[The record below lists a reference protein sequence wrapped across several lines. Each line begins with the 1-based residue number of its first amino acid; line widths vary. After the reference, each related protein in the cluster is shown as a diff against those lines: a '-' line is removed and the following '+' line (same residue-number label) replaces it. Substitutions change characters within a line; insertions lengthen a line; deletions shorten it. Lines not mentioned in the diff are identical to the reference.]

1 MGMTNILTR
10 LKSKL
15 AKIYAENGWNL
26 EIMKFWRVAT
36 MRRFKKV
43 AIGTLVI
50 LIGVAFVLF
59 LILREPTKLVSIQDF
74 NTLLHSNKIQ
84 SIKMDDRYIYLKVD
98 FKIYKTARVGW
109 KDSLQFPTNIPIEIL
124 EEDNTTQQI
133 LDLVVIFFFLVLLA
147 LILRFAWNKKNYPV
161 QASYDNALKAQSPPM
176 PSLHATLP
184 SVRFEDVAG
193 TKEVKEELYEIVDY
207 LKNPKKYQDLKI
219 KLPKGVLLVGP
230 PGVGKTMIAKAL
242 ASEAKVPF
250 FYHSGSA
257 FVQIYVGVGAKR
269 VRELFAKAKAFSP
282 SIVFIDEIDAVG
294 KARGHQRNDEREA
307 TLNQLLT
314 EMDGF
319 EESAQVIVIG
329 ATNKID
335 VMDEAL
341 LRSGRFDRRIFI
353 SLPDL
358 EERIQILESYLKDK
372 QHSLD
377 CKEVA
382 KICVG
387 FSGAMLSSLVNES
400 ALNALRRNAAQITM
414 QDILEIKDKIAFG
427 KKKNVALSEQE
438 KNLYAL
444 YQSAKAFSAY
454 WLEVEFDKV
463 LLMGDFLMASDQKV
477 RSQSEMNNSIKVYLS
492 GMIILELFFQ
502 EHYTLVKDDLKH
514 AFEIAKRMC
523 EDYAMGHKFIGDRTD
538 MEALLGTLY
547 KEQKEFLGNSK
558 VQVEAIAKELLE
570 KEKLSKIQ
578 MQEILRSFV

>member
-1 MGMTNILTR
+1 M
-10 LKSKL
+10 
-15 AKIYAENGWNL
+15 WNR
-26 EIMKFWRVAT
+26 K
-36 MRRFKKV
+36 
-43 AIGTLVI
+43 
-50 LIGVAFVLF
+50 
-59 LILREPTKLVSIQDF
+59 
-74 NTLLHSNKIQ
+74 TLLQPSYETPK
-84 SIKMDDRYIYLKVD
+84 
-98 FKIYKTARVGW
+98 
-109 KDSLQFPTNIPIEIL
+109 LQ
-124 EEDNTTQQI
+124 NTP
-133 LDLVVIFFFLVLLA
+133 L
-147 LILRFAWNKKNYPV
+147 
-161 QASYDNALKAQSPPM
+161 

-184 SVRFEDVAG
+184 NVRFADVAG

-207 LKNPKKYQDLKI
+207 LKNPKKYQELKI

-294 KARGHQRNDEREA
+294 KARGAQRNDEREA

-335 VMDEAL
+335 VIDEAL

-358 EERIQILESYLKDK
+358 EERVQILQSYLKDK
-372 QHSLD
+372 NHTLD
-377 CKEVA
+377 CMEVA

-387 FSGAMLSSLVNES
+387 FSGAMLASLVNES
-400 ALNALRRNAAQITM
+400 ALNALRHNTQVITM
-414 QDILEIKDKIAFG
+414 RDILEVKDKIAFG

-444 YQSAKAFSAY
+444 YQSAKALSAY
-454 WLEVEFDKV
+454 WLEVAFDKV
-463 LLMGDFLMASDQKV
+463 LLVGDFLIASDQGILSK
-477 RSQSEMNNSIKVYLS
+477 SEMNNNIKVYLS

-502 EHYTLVKDDLKH
+502 EHYTLAKDDLKH
-514 AFEIAKRMC
+514 ALEIAKRMC
-523 EDYAMGHKFIGDRTD
+523 EEYGMGDKFIGDRAD
-538 MEALLGTLY
+538 MEALLSTLY
-547 KEQKEFLGNSK
+547 KEQRDFLSNSRM
-558 VQVEAIAKELLE
+558 QVEAMAKILLE

>member
-1 MGMTNILTR
+1 MPTLRRYKKAIIGG
-10 LKSKL
+10 L
-15 AKIYAENGWNL
+15 AL
-26 EIMKFWRVAT
+26 
-36 MRRFKKV
+36 
-43 AIGTLVI
+43 LV
-50 LIGVAFVLF
+50 GVVFVVFLF
-59 LILREPTKLVSIQDF
+59 FREPTRLVSIQDF
-74 NTLLHSNKIQ
+74 NALLRSEKIQ
-84 SIKMDDRYIYLKVD
+84 SIKIDSRYIYLKTR
-98 FKIYKTARVGW
+98 FKVYKTARLGW
-109 KDSLQFPTNIPIEIL
+109 TDSMQFPTNIPIEVL
-124 EEDNTTQQI
+124 SEDNTTQQL
-133 LDLVVIFFFLVLLA
+133 LDMVIIFFFLVLLA
-147 LILRFAWNKKNYPV
+147 VILRLAWSKKALLQPSIDAA
-161 QASYDNALKAQSPPM
+161 QARPSTPQPP
-176 PSLHATLP
+176 LRATLP
-184 SVRFEDVAG
+184 SVRFKDVAG

-242 ASEAKVPF
+242 AAEAKVPF

-294 KARGHQRNDEREA
+294 KARGHQRNDERET

-319 EESAQVIVIG
+319 EESSQVIVIG

-358 EERIQILESYLKDK
+358 EERIQILESYLQDK
-372 QHSLD
+372 QHNLD
-377 CKEVA
+377 CLEVA

-400 ALNALRRNAAQITM
+400 ALNALRRNAAQISM
-414 QDILEIKDKIAFG
+414 KDILEVKDKIAFG
-427 KKKNVALSEQE
+427 KKKNVTLSEQE

-444 YQSAKAFSAY
+444 YQSAKALSAY

-463 LLMGDFLMASDQKV
+463 LLVGEFLVASDRRILSK
-477 RSQSEMNNSIKVYLS
+477 SEMNNSIKVHLS
-492 GMIILELFFQ
+492 GMIVLDLFFK
-502 EHYTLVKDDLKH
+502 ESYTLAKDDLKH
-514 AFEIAKRMC
+514 ALETAKKMC
-523 EDYAMGHKFIGDRTD
+523 EEYGMGHKFIGDRSD
-538 MEALLGTLY
+538 VEALLSALY
-547 KEQKEFLGNSK
+547 TEQREFLGNFK
-558 VQVEAIAKELLE
+558 AQVQAMAQALLD
-570 KEKLSKIQ
+570 KEKLSKTQI
-578 MQEILRSFV
+578 QEILRSFV

>member
-1 MGMTNILTR
+1 MD
-10 LKSKL
+10 
-15 AKIYAENGWNL
+15 EN
-26 EIMKFWRVAT
+26 
-36 MRRFKKV
+36 
-43 AIGTLVI
+43 
-50 LIGVAFVLF
+50 
-59 LILREPTKLVSIQDF
+59 
-74 NTLLHSNKIQ
+74 
-84 SIKMDDRYIYLKVD
+84 YIYLKVD
-98 FKIYKTARVGW
+98 FKTYKTARVGW
-109 KDSLQFPTNIPIEIL
+109 KDSLQFPSNIPIEIL
-124 EEDNTTQQI
+124 KEENTTQQL
-133 LDLVVIFFFLVLLA
+133 LDMVIIFFFLIVLA
-147 LILRFAWNKKNYPV
+147 LLLRFAWSKKNLPLPS
-161 QASYDNALKAQSPPM
+161 AYDNALKLQSTGL

-207 LKNPKKYQDLKI
+207 LKNPKKYQALKI

-242 ASEAKVPF
+242 ACEAKVPF

-319 EESAQVIVIG
+319 EESSQVIVIG

-335 VMDEAL
+335 VIDEAL

-358 EERIQILESYLKDK
+358 QERVQILDSYLKDK
-372 QHSLD
+372 QHDLD

-387 FSGAMLSSLVNES
+387 FSGAMLASLVNES
-400 ALNALRRNAAQITM
+400 ALNALRRNAQVITM
-414 QDILEIKDKIAFG
+414 RDILEVKDKIAFG
-427 KKKNVALSEQE
+427 KKKHVALSEQE

-444 YQSAKAFSAY
+444 YQSAKAISAY

-463 LLMGDFLMASDQKV
+463 LLVGDFLVASDQKV

-502 EHYTLVKDDLKH
+502 EHYTLAKEDLKH

-523 EDYAMGHKFIGDRTD
+523 EEYGMGHKFIGDRAD
-538 MEALLGTLY
+538 MEALLGALY
-547 KEQKEFLGNSK
+547 KEQKEFLSNSK
-558 VQVEAIAKELLE
+558 MQVQAMAKVLLE
-570 KEKLSKIQ
+570 KERLSKTQ
-578 MQEILRSFV
+578 LQEILRSFV

>member
-1 MGMTNILTR
+1 MLTMPR
-10 LKSKL
+10 SKK
-15 AKIYAENGWNL
+15 A
-26 EIMKFWRVAT
+26 
-36 MRRFKKV
+36 
-43 AIGTLVI
+43 
-50 LIGVAFVLF
+50 LIGGFALLVGVIFIAFLLF
-59 LILREPTKLVSIQDF
+59 REPTELVSIRDF
-74 NTLLHSNKIQ
+74 NALLHSDKIQ
-84 SIKMDDRYIYLKVD
+84 SIKIDSHYIYLKIN
-98 FKIYKTARVGW
+98 FKIYKTARLGW
-109 KDSLQFPTNIPIEIL
+109 KDSMQFPTNIPIEVL
-124 EEDNTTQQI
+124 QESKTTEQL
-133 LDLVVIFFFLVLLA
+133 LDLVIIFFFLVLLA
-147 LILRFAWNKKNYPV
+147 ILLRFVWSRKTLLQP
-161 QASYDNALKAQSPPM
+161 SYETPKLQNTPL

-184 SVRFEDVAG
+184 NVRFADVAG

-207 LKNPKKYQDLKI
+207 LKNPKKYQELKI

-282 SIVFIDEIDAVG
+282 SIIFIDEIDAVG

-335 VMDEAL
+335 VIDEAL

-358 EERIQILESYLKDK
+358 EERVQILQSYLKDK
-372 QHSLD
+372 NHTLD
-377 CKEVA
+377 CMEVA

-387 FSGAMLSSLVNES
+387 FSGAMLASLVNES
-400 ALNALRRNAAQITM
+400 ALNALRHNTQVITM
-414 QDILEIKDKIAFG
+414 RDILEVKDKIAFG

-444 YQSAKAFSAY
+444 YQSAKALSAY
-454 WLEVEFDKV
+454 WLEVAFDKV
-463 LLMGDFLMASDQKV
+463 LLVGDFLIASDQRILSK
-477 RSQSEMNNSIKVYLS
+477 SEMNNNIKVYLS

-502 EHYTLVKDDLKH
+502 EHYTLAKDDLKH
-514 AFEIAKRMC
+514 ALEIAKRMC
-523 EDYAMGHKFIGDRTD
+523 EEYGMGDKFIGDRAD
-538 MEALLGTLY
+538 MEALLSTLY
-547 KEQKEFLGNSK
+547 KEQRDFLSNSRM
-558 VQVEAIAKELLE
+558 QVEAMAKILLE
-570 KEKLSKIQ
+570 KEKLSKSQ

>member
-1 MGMTNILTR
+1 M
-10 LKSKL
+10 
-15 AKIYAENGWNL
+15 
-26 EIMKFWRVAT
+26 
-36 MRRFKKV
+36 
-43 AIGTLVI
+43 
-50 LIGVAFVLF
+50 
-59 LILREPTKLVSIQDF
+59 
-74 NTLLHSNKIQ
+74 
-84 SIKMDDRYIYLKVD
+84 
-98 FKIYKTARVGW
+98 
-109 KDSLQFPTNIPIEIL
+109 
-124 EEDNTTQQI
+124 
-133 LDLVVIFFFLVLLA
+133 
-147 LILRFAWNKKNYPV
+147 
-161 QASYDNALKAQSPPM
+161 
-176 PSLHATLP
+176 
-184 SVRFEDVAG
+184 
-193 TKEVKEELYEIVDY
+193 
-207 LKNPKKYQDLKI
+207 
-219 KLPKGVLLVGP
+219 VGP

-372 QHSLD
+372 QHNLD

-400 ALNALRRNAAQITM
+400 ALNALRRNATQITM

-427 KKKNVALSEQE
+427 KEKKCRFERA
-438 KNLYAL
+438 KKKILYAL

-558 VQVEAIAKELLE
+558 MQVEAIAKVLLE

>member
-1 MGMTNILTR
+1 MMYE
-10 LKSKL
+10 
-15 AKIYAENGWNL
+15 KI
-26 EIMKFWRVAT
+26 KT
-36 MRRFKKV
+36 MRFLNKKLIFG
-43 AIGTLVI
+43 ALGI
-50 LIGVAFVLF
+50 LIGAIFVAFLF
-59 LILREPTKLVSIQDF
+59 LRDQVKLVSLKDF
-74 NTLLHSNKIQ
+74 NALLHSDKIQ
-84 SIKMDDRYIYLKVD
+84 SIQMDDHYVYLKIN
-98 FKIYKTARVGW
+98 FKIYKTARIGW
-109 KDSLQFPTNIPIEIL
+109 KDGLEFPTNIPIEIL
-124 EEDNTTQQI
+124 KDGNTTQQV
-133 LDLVVIFFFLVLLA
+133 LDLTIIFFFLVLL
-147 LILRFAWNKKNYPV
+147 LLLLRFAWTRKNLPL
-161 QASYDNALKAQSPPM
+161 QTSYDSVLKAQSPPM

-319 EESAQVIVIG
+319 EESSQVIVIG

-358 EERIQILESYLKDK
+358 EERIQILDSYLKDK

-387 FSGAMLSSLVNES
+387 FSGAMLASLVNES
-400 ALNALRRNAAQITM
+400 ALNALRHNAQIITM
-414 QDILEIKDKIAFG
+414 KDILEVKDKIAFG

-463 LLMGDFLMASDQKV
+463 LLMGDFLIASDQKV

-502 EHYTLVKDDLKH
+502 EHYTLAKDDLKH

-523 EDYAMGHKFIGDRTD
+523 EDYAMGHKFIGDRSD

-547 KEQKEFLGNSK
+547 KEQKEFLSNSK
-558 VQVEAIAKELLE
+558 MQVQAMAKILLE
-570 KEKLSKIQ
+570 KEKLSKPQI
-578 MQEILRSFV
+578 QEILHSFV